1 MVTVAAALA
10 AVLLAQKFGRTAK
23 TDGFLAAYGVYL
35 LFMLAAQGVRIVLV
49 PELTRA
55 VRDGKLAE
63 ESVAY
68 AVSLLAFALPAFV
81 LVALLRHPIAEAVTG
96 SLPEQ
101 SADVAA
107 RALPWLIAAAA
118 AQLLAAVLASA
129 LAASDSYGVAAVA
142 YATGSLAGVGLFAV
156 LADGHGLQSL
166 AWGLALNG
174 IVTAGIPILV
184 LAARRAGGRRMP
196 RPSSLHVRLGR
207 LARATAVPLSLQ
219 GLYLIA
225 LRLAADLEVGKV
237 TSLSYGY
244 LIATVLVATTAA
256 SLGVVS
262 SAPLTRRGLDPESAA
277 AHIVHASWLSVAIIM
292 AGVGVFAL
300 AGARIVGL
308 VLGGAFSGGAGRE
321 LGRLIVYL
329 APWMVASVA
338 LTLTFPLLFVVGRSK
353 MLIPIALVMPP
364 LEILVGVPL
373 RDLAGLP
380 GIALALAIA
389 TVAGLVGLLASLSPR
404 TLLAGARGLGRLTLV
419 EAGLAAIAFG
429 VLALVLGGVA
439 AAVAGLV
446 VYTAALAALRPR
458 GLRDAWA
465 YVRALH

>member
-10 AVLLAQKFGRTAK
+10 AILLAQKFGRTAK
-23 TDGFLAAYGVYL
+23 TDGFLAAYAVYL

-55 VRDGKLAE
+55 ARDGRLAE

-68 AVSLLAFALPAFV
+68 AASLLAFALPTLV
-81 LVALLRHPIAEAVTG
+81 LVALLRQPIAEAVTG
-96 SLPEQ
+96 SLPQQ

-129 LAASDSYGVAAVA
+129 LAARDSYGVAAVA
-142 YATGSLAGVGLFAV
+142 YASGALAGVGLFAA

-174 IVTAGIPILV
+174 IVTAGIPIVV
-184 LAARRAGGRRMP
+184 LATRHRSGRTRP

-262 SAPLTRRGLDPESAA
+262 SAPLTRRGLDAESAA

-292 AGVGVFAL
+292 GGVGVFAL
-300 AGARIVGL
+300 AGGRIVGL

-338 LTLTFPLLFVVGRSK
+338 LTLTFPLLFVVGRSR
-353 MLIPIALVMPP
+353 MLIPIALVMPL
-364 LEILVGVPL
+364 LEVLVGVPL
-373 RDLAGLP
+373 RALAGLP

-429 VLALVLGGVA
+429 ALALVLGGVA
-439 AAVAGLV
+439 AAVAGLL